1 MSYADLLLY
10 LLDNAMVATS
20 PAKIPQPQ
28 FPRGYNSNVKC
39 SYHRGVRGH
48 SIEHCMTLKYKVQS
62 LIDAG
67 WLRFEEEN
75 HLWILMSSSNTMHD
89 AWGNLKVVVRC
100 FQWLI
105 RIFRCRNLPFGG
117 RATRG
122 SRVRLPW
129 EKNARSRHQ
138 CLFEENVRKTG
149 KVWSMNFKCE
159 RFGSCFYARGRY

>member
-1 MSYADLLLY
+1 MYSFTTTTLYAFPPPYSLTTLFTNSSASSSLPLSFSPKSNTTPNTNQNTNQGRNFPEKKPVEFTLIPMSYADLLLY

-67 WLRFEEEN
+67 WLRFQEEN
-75 HLWILMSSSNTMHD
+75 
-89 AWGNLKVVVRC
+89 
-100 FQWLI
+100 
-105 RIFRCRNLPFGG
+105 
-117 RATRG
+117 
-122 SRVRLPW
+122 
-129 EKNARSRHQ
+129 
-138 CLFEENVRKTG
+138 CL
-149 KVWSMNFKCE
+149 
-159 RFGSCFYARGRY
+159 